1 MIRHHELPLD
11 PERCNEVSC
20 DDTGRRK
27 VLRGRFC
34 WVLEVQ
40 ARLFH
45 GQTSDSPTWC
55 YLSKALE
62 EGLNEGVLQRLFHW
76 AEGVPIFSDL
86 YFQQLRKENDMKIKY
101 VYMEEYNVLLYH
113 LKNMKE
119 DVQKT

>member
-1 MIRHHELPLD
+1 MICCIELVLNT
-11 PERCNEVSC
+11 ERCNKISC
-20 DDTGRRK
+20 DNTVLRT
-27 VLRGRFC
+27 VLRGFLCRI
-34 WVLEVQ
+34 LEVQ